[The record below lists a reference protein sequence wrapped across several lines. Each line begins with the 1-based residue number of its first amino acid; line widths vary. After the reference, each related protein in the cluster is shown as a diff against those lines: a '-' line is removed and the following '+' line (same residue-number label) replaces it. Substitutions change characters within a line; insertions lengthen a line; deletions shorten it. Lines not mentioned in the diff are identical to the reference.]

1 MIQATIDQF
10 AEIAGVS
17 YVYVVDAQR
26 EIVSHTFVPTIP
38 DEILRIADPGRESAI
53 KDVVIGG
60 RDYIDIS
67 SPIVAGAVGHVHVG
81 MDKSMIRMQIGRAIA
96 RQLGA
101 ILAILLVSVAVAYIL
116 VNKISQPL
124 NKLTEYGRKLAARD
138 FSATVEIKYEDEIG
152 LLARTMQSMAKELQK
167 AFEGYEEAIKEAT
180 AELQETLAYLT
191 NIIDNM
197 ADGLLATDTSGKITR
212 VNPTLIDMLGLHGS
226 NIIGRDCSEVLD
238 TELAGLEKKSRRF
251 PERTLTLD
259 IDLTRGRTGKAVAT
273 SLHTQ
278 PTPET
283 PEGTSMGSIILVRD
297 ITAEKE
303 TDRMKT
309 DFISTVSHELRT
321 PMTSVL
327 GYTAITR
334 KKLQEILF
342 PRIALKDGR
351 VEKTMRQVIQNLG
364 IVISEGER
372 LTNLINDLLDISKME
387 AGQLEWKMQPLSVDD
402 IIDIAMDA
410 TSTLFE
416 QKGLQLKREITGTI
430 PEIVGDRDRLV
441 QVMINLLSN
450 AVKFTEKGLV
460 TCRAAAD
467 LGEVVISV
475 TDTGIGIPRT
485 ELDNIFKKF
494 KQVGDTLTDRPKG
507 TGLGLP
513 ISKQIIVQH
522 GGRIWV
528 ESEVGRGTTVS
539 FTIPLPSTRHGEV
552 DASQRGWDVGM
563 PESDQRHSQTA

>member
-1 MIQATIDQF
+1 
-10 AEIAGVS
+10 
-17 YVYVVDAQR
+17 
-26 EIVSHTFVPTIP
+26 
-38 DEILRIADPGRESAI
+38 
-53 KDVVIGG
+53 
-60 RDYIDIS
+60 
-67 SPIVAGAVGHVHVG
+67 
-81 MDKSMIRMQIGRAIA
+81 
-96 RQLGA
+96 
-101 ILAILLVSVAVAYIL
+101 
-116 VNKISQPL
+116 
-124 NKLTEYGRKLAARD
+124 
-138 FSATVEIKYEDEIG
+138 
-152 LLARTMQSMAKELQK
+152 
-167 AFEGYEEAIKEAT
+167 
-180 AELQETLAYLT
+180 
-191 NIIDNM
+191 
-197 ADGLLATDTSGKITR
+197 
-212 VNPTLIDMLGLHGS
+212 
-226 NIIGRDCSEVLD
+226 
-238 TELAGLEKKSRRF
+238 
-251 PERTLTLD
+251 
-259 IDLTRGRTGKAVAT
+259 
-273 SLHTQ
+273 
-278 PTPET
+278 
-283 PEGTSMGSIILVRD
+283 MGSIILVRD

-342 PRIALKDGR
+342 PRIALKDGK

-416 QKGLQLKREITGTI
+416 QKGLQLKRAITGSI

-539 FTIPLPSTRHGEV
+539 FTIPLPSRRHGEV
-552 DASQRGWDVGM
+552 DASQRGWDVSV